1 MKFSTVLAT
10 MLFAAGTALA
20 ATKKYIITY
29 PKGTDL
35 SAAKQQLEAD
45 GMTVTWTYTLINA
58 LAVEGPETAM
68 DKFQVWTEANGPK
81 PEIEE
86 DQTVRTQK
94 SSAISSK

>member
-1 MKFSTVLAT
+1 MPNIVYFV
-10 MLFAAGTALA
+10 MLISISFNTTA
-20 ATKKYIITY
+20 
-29 PKGTDL
+29 
-35 SAAKQQLEAD
+35 
-45 GMTVTWTYTLINA
+45 LINA